1 MTPSET
7 LKTRASRLTGFLGLQ
22 RNTVGATSIG
32 TVGNAYKRPLW
43 LRKTAVPTPSFTG
56 KKTSSQ
62 EYRKSPGAREL
73 NTDTHIS
80 GDAFRH
86 SVSKDCQIKSKPI
99 RHVPQLY
106 LPTVDL
112 LFSADQIP
120 ITILTASRTRKI
132 QKIFAGLFDMSVRR
146 GG

>member
-106 LPTVDL
+106 LPTVNR
-112 LFSADQIP
+112 LFSTV
-120 ITILTASRTRKI
+120 TISILSILR
-132 QKIFAGLFDMSVRR
+132 VREFHISKK
-146 GG
+146 